1 MNSDDFHQVPDLRCS
16 WDSDRGCSNKFCNYR
31 NTKDISN
38 HLDNCEDLYRRIL
51 NLPIW
56 DHHYKLH
63 TLWPRNYDSEG
74 TMRYNFYILFYR
86 SNNPQYIDKLCDPWP
101 NYALH
106 RIAGTNF
113 HQDIEGIQGDISY
126 KCHRLHP
133 RSIHS
138 HIYTNYS
145 QLFCSIRIVNKLH
158 LQNIYHNGQLDT
170 KCSYVSDGN
179 NEKHIHID

>member
-1 MNSDDFHQVPDLRCS
+1 
-16 WDSDRGCSNKFCNYR
+16 
-31 NTKDISN
+31 
-38 HLDNCEDLYRRIL
+38 
-51 NLPIW
+51 
-56 DHHYKLH
+56 
-63 TLWPRNYDSEG
+63 
-74 TMRYNFYILFYR
+74 MRYNFYILFYR

-179 NEKHIHID
+179 NEKHIHIDQLNDSIPSQNSNHILNNLWLKSNPHNHLGHCRSDTLGLYLQMYLSYMNICLCTVPYLLCCKLDSQRS